1 MRSARVVWAAIWL
14 FIMAVCPAFADKRV
28 ALIVGNADYQ
38 GAPLANPAADA
49 DIVAASLE
57 KLDFQ
62 VTIVKNADLGAFDRA
77 VTAFAAQA
85 DGADIAL
92 FYFAGHGFAVSEGL
106 KPVSVLMSTS
116 ADVTAASDRVLR
128 SGGIALDEILGD
140 LAGKAKVTLAFVD
153 ACRND
158 PRVGRAR
165 GGAGRGFAV
174 LAPVKTARLFVG
186 LSTRLGD
193 TAQDGTPGQGSPF
206 ARAFAANIGK
216 KGLRIDDAFRRVRDA
231 VSIETGGQQAPDIV
245 EDDLPEGSVT
255 LTAAAAVAKPS
266 RPRLESRYFV
276 DPLVSDGYLNLRD
289 GPGAGHEII
298 APIPA
303 GATDLV
309 VSRCVAPDD
318 GRGVKPF
325 CQVGWRGQV
334 GWVSS
339 CCIAPVGATHV
350 VDPAAPDGFLPLR
363 DGPGATHAVVAKIP
377 AGAAGVAIS
386 HCVAPD
392 DGESGKPF
400 CEANWEGTKGWISSC
415 CLRLSQT
422 PEIGAAR

>member
-206 ARAFAANIGK
+206 ARAFAANIE

-255 LTAAAAVAKPS
+255 LTAAAGREALATSSRVALFRRSPWSPTVISIFATAPARAMRSS
-266 RPRLESRYFV
+266 RRFP
-276 DPLVSDGYLNLRD
+276 
-289 GPGAGHEII
+289 PGRR
-298 APIPA
+298 
-303 GATDLV
+303 T
-309 VSRCVAPDD
+309 SSFRVA
-318 GRGVKPF
+318 
-325 CQVGWRGQV
+325 WRPTTV
-334 GWVSS
+334 
-339 CCIAPVGATHV
+339 
-350 VDPAAPDGFLPLR
+350 AA
-363 DGPGATHAVVAKIP
+363 
-377 AGAAGVAIS
+377 
-386 HCVAPD
+386 
-392 DGESGKPF
+392 
-400 CEANWEGTKGWISSC
+400 
-415 CLRLSQT
+415 
-422 PEIGAAR
+422 